1 MEVRNG
7 YKQTDIGVLP
17 KDWDCGLLDQN
28 SHRGSGHTPNKKIK
42 EYYDGDIVW
51 VSLADSD
58 KLDRGYINS
67 SATKIS
73 KKGISNSSATL
84 HPKGVVLMSRD
95 AGIGKSAV
103 AECDLCVSQH
113 FITWFCNEK
122 TLHNWFLYFWLQYQ
136 KKEFERI
143 AMGSTIKTIGLPFF
157 RQYKVPLPKYTEQ
170 TAIATALSDTD
181 ALITSLEKLIAKKRN
196 IKQGAMQELLKPK
209 KGWEV
214 KRLGDLT
221 KTFTKQ
227 TGFDYTAYIK
237 PSLTRKK
244 TEKTIPFIQNK
255 DFNNKF
261 INMDTDYF
269 IPTRVAKMF
278 PQILLNEKSLLISI
292 SGSIGN
298 IGVYDSDQLAFIGG
312 AVAILKFNNP
322 DLIDWILYYLK
333 SNDGQNKLFKN
344 VKAGSHQNLILDDIR
359 KVEICFPSRQEQI
372 LRTGILSDMDS
383 EIIEIECKLEK
394 YKQIKSGMMQ
404 NLLTGKIRLV

>member
-1 MEVRNG
+1 MEVRKG
-7 YKQTDIGVLP
+7 YRQTDIGVLP
-17 KDWDCGLLDQN
+17 KDWDCGLLDEN

-42 EYYDGDIVW
+42 EYYDGSIIW

-67 SATKIS
+67 STIKIS

-170 TAIATALSDTD
+170 TAIATALSDAD
-181 ALITSLEKLIAKKRN
+181 ALIASLEKLIAKKRN

-214 KRLGDLT
+214 KALGDVATFHKGRGLP
-221 KTFTKQ
+221 KSYIKQNGKFKCIHYGELFTKYKENIEVILSS
-227 TGFDYTAYIK
+227 TDEIFDSLHSVSNDVLMPTSDVTPNGLATASCIK
-237 PSLTRKK
+237 ESGIILGGDILVIRLQKH
-244 TEKTIPFIQNK
+244 IDGIFLAYFVSQN
-255 DFNNKF
+255 
-261 INMDTDYF
+261 
-269 IPTRVAKMF
+269 RE
-278 PQILLNEKSLLISI
+278 QIMNLV
-292 SGSIGN
+292 SGST
-298 IGVYDSDQLAFIGG
+298 VYHLYGSDMK
-312 AVAILKFNNP
+312 KF
-322 DLIDWILYYLK
+322 
-333 SNDGQNKLFKN
+333 KL
-344 VKAGSHQNLILDDIR
+344 SIPNL
-359 KVEICFPSRQEQI
+359 SEQI
-372 LRTGILSDMDS
+372 KIAEILTDMDS
-383 EIIEIECKLEK
+383 EIASLESKLAK
-394 YKQIKSGMMQ
+394 NKMIKFGLMQ